1 MQYYFVDFPAD
12 EEPQEIFFCKST
24 EIFRFNIHTS
34 TWKTVHKFKVALRNQ
49 PMFYVLSSCQETHC
63 LASLNDGLWYSEH
76 NHEEVDIDLLLEID
90 IIKCLIFDEED
101 NEFYILSN
109 KKKGFI
115 GFFLTTFHE
124 VNPYDHTDL
133 TMIKNRLDIDS
144 VNLFILRG

>member
-1 MQYYFVDFPAD
+1 
-12 EEPQEIFFCKST
+12 
-24 EIFRFNIHTS
+24 
-34 TWKTVHKFKVALRNQ
+34 
-49 PMFYVLSSCQETHC
+49 MFYVLSACQETHC
-63 LASLNDGLWYSEH
+63 LASMNDALWYSEH

-109 KKKGFI
+109 KKKGLI

-124 VNPYDHTDL
+124 GNPYDHTDL

-144 VNLFILRG
+144 VNLFILRGQDPITKSYYKELVISYKTIYINTYNVVVQDITGPVDKRSTLYIHESF